1 MSYGTC
7 PTCGA
12 KGIRRERRPDG
23 NDMCENN
30 HIYPSASA
38 IPEKKIERAGAIEV
52 TEEQVNKIINK
63 TMSSE
68 EWKADVSRFPKE
80 WQTQVESVMAKAL
93 GHGIFAG
100 RAIYTTA
107 VQ

>member
-1 MSYGTC
+1 M
-7 PTCGA
+7 
-12 KGIRRERRPDG
+12 
-23 NDMCENN
+23 
-30 HIYPSASA
+30 
-38 IPEKKIERAGAIEV
+38 

-93 GHGIFAG
+93 GHGIYAG
-100 RAIYTTA
+100 EHARSETEEKAFRDANYQEHLANHREATQENGGIPIRLGIDTP
-107 VQ
+107 